1 MVSVRF
7 EEADVTVE
15 EGATLLEALL
25 DAGHDIP
32 NSCRAGACQSCMLQA
47 TDGTPPEDAQ
57 KGLKET
63 QKQQGYFLACR
74 CEPKAPITVQ
84 RGASTQTVNAV
95 LTSKKQLTPSVL
107 QLRFTADFDYLPGQ
121 YVNLVRHD
129 GLCRSYSIA
138 SVPALDGNVELQLRI
153 FPDGKFSQWALN
165 DFVVGE
171 SLEMQ
176 GPFGDCFYTESDLNQ
191 PMLLAGTGTGLA
203 PLYGIVRDA
212 LSRGHSGEIKLFA
225 GAKNAEGLYLVEELM
240 SLSETYPNL
249 SYYPVVL
256 EGSGELPAGC
266 LVGDLNAVVK
276 DRVADTKGYRAYFCG
291 SEERVKKLRKQTF
304 LAGANMQDIFC
315 DLFTPS
321 SQV

>member
-7 EEADVTVE
+7 EEADVAVS
-15 EGATLLEALL
+15 EGTTLLEALL

-47 TDGTPPEDAQ
+47 TEGTPPAEAQ
-57 KGLKET
+57 KGLKDT

-74 CEPKAPITVQ
+74 CEPETAITVQ
-84 RGASTQTVNAV
+84 RGAVSKTVSAV
-95 LTSKKQLTPSVL
+95 LVSKRLLTPSVL
-107 QLRFTADFDYLPGQ
+107 QLRFNTELDYLPGQ
-121 YVNLVRHD
+121 YVNLLRHD

-138 SVPALDGNVELQLRI
+138 SVPGVDDYVELQLRI
-153 FPDGKFSQWALN
+153 FPDGQFSQWALN
-165 DFVVGE
+165 DFMVGE
-171 SLEMQ
+171 SIEMQ
-176 GPFGDCFYTESDLNQ
+176 GPIGDCFYTESDLSQ
-191 PMLLAGTGTGLA
+191 PMLMAGTGTGLA

-212 LSRGHSGEIKLFA
+212 LKRGHSGSIQLFA
-225 GAKNAEGLYLVEELM
+225 GAKNAEGLYLVDELKA
-240 SLSETYPNL
+240 LAETYPNL
-249 SYYPVVL
+249 TYTPVTL
-256 EGSGELPAGC
+256 EQGDLPVGC
-266 LVGDLNAVVK
+266 EVGDLNAVVK
-276 DRVADTKGYRAYFCG
+276 GKVADTKGYRAYFCG

>member
-7 EEADVTVE
+7 EEADVAVS
-15 EGATLLEALL
+15 EGTTLLEALL

-47 TDGTPPEDAQ
+47 TEGTPPAEAQ

-74 CEPKAPITVQ
+74 CEPETAITVQ
-84 RGASTQTVNAV
+84 RGAASKTVPAV
-95 LTSKKQLTPSVL
+95 LVGKRLLTPSVL
-107 QLRFTADFDYLPGQ
+107 QLRFNADLDYLPGQ
-121 YVNLVRHD
+121 YVNLLRHD
-129 GLCRSYSIA
+129 GLCRSDSIA
-138 SVPALDGNVELQLRI
+138 SVPGVDDYVELQLRI
-153 FPDGKFSQWALN
+153 FPDGQFSQWALN

-171 SLEMQ
+171 SIEMQ
-176 GPFGDCFYTESDLNQ
+176 GPFGDCFYTESDLSQ
-191 PMLLAGTGTGLA
+191 PMLMAGTGTGLA

-212 LSRGHSGEIKLFA
+212 LKRGHSGNIQLFA
-225 GAKNAEGLYLVEELM
+225 GAKNAEGLYLVDELKA
-240 SLSETYPNL
+240 LAETYPNL
-249 SYYPVVL
+249 TYTPVTL
-256 EGSGELPAGC
+256 EQGDLPVGC
-266 LVGDLNAVVK
+266 EVGDLNAVVK
-276 DRVADTKGYRAYFCG
+276 GKVADTKGYRAYFCG

>member
-7 EEADVTVE
+7 EEADVAVT
-15 EGATLLEALL
+15 EGTTLLEALL

-47 TDGTPPEDAQ
+47 TEGTPPAEAQ

-74 CEPKAPITVQ
+74 CEPETAITVQ
-84 RGASTQTVNAV
+84 RGAAAQTVSAV
-95 LTSKKQLTPSVL
+95 LVSKRLLTPSVL
-107 QLRFTADFDYLPGQ
+107 QLRFNADLEYLPGQ
-121 YVNLVRHD
+121 YVNLLRHD

-138 SVPALDGNVELQLRI
+138 SVPGVDDYVELQLRI
-153 FPDGKFSQWALN
+153 FPDGQFSQWALN
-165 DFVVGE
+165 DFIEGE
-171 SLEMQ
+171 SIEMQ
-176 GPFGDCFYTESDLNQ
+176 GPFGDCFYTESDLSQ
-191 PMLLAGTGTGLA
+191 PMLMAGTGTGLA

-212 LSRGHSGEIKLFA
+212 LKRGHSGDIKLFA
-225 GAKNAEGLYLVEELM
+225 GAKNAEGLYLVDELKA
-240 SLSETYPNL
+240 LAETYPNL
-249 SYYPVVL
+249 TYTPVTL
-256 EGSGELPAGC
+256 EQGDLPLGC
-266 LVGDLNAVVK
+266 EVGDLNTVVK
-276 DRVADTKGYRAYFCG
+276 GKVADTKGYRAYFCG

>member
-7 EEADVTVE
+7 EEADVTVK

-47 TDGTPPEDAQ
+47 TEGTPPAAAQ
-57 KGLKET
+57 NGLKDT

-74 CEPKAPITVQ
+74 CEPEAPITVQ
-84 RGASTQTVNAV
+84 RGAEAKTVPAV
-95 LTSKKQLTPSVL
+95 LVSKQLLTPGVL
-107 QLRFTADFDYLPGQ
+107 QLRLNAELDYLPGQ
-121 YVNLVRHD
+121 YVNLMRHD

-138 SVPALDGNVELQLRI
+138 SVPGVDDYVELQLRI
-153 FPDGKFSQWALN
+153 FPDGQFSQWALN

-171 SLEMQ
+171 SIEMQ
-176 GPFGDCFYTESDLNQ
+176 GPFGDCFYTESDLTQ
-191 PMLLAGTGTGLA
+191 PVLMAATGTGLA

-212 LSRGHSGEIKLFA
+212 LQRGHTGDIQLMA
-225 GAKNAEGLYLVEELM
+225 GAKNAEGLYLVDELNA
-240 SLSETYPNL
+240 LAERYANLTYT
-249 SYYPVVL
+249 PVVL
-256 EGSGELPAGC
+256 EDGDLPAGC
-266 LVGDLNAVVK
+266 AVGDLNAVVK
-276 DRVADTKGYRAYFCG
+276 DKVADTKGYRAYFCG